1 MKINKMSSLLVH
13 IGYPK
18 TATTTIQENI
28 IYKLSKLNKINY
40 LCHSEKIIKK
50 NKLKN
55 AILIRKIYEYIIYKK
70 WDNEILNEI
79 NNIKKEKSLK
89 YIISA
94 ETLSVLSENNERN
107 RMLLSSSIHNNAN
120 RIKRIFSK
128 VFNNIKIIIV
138 IRSQN
143 DFCYSIYKEWYP
155 YLKKTSNINNFDDF
169 TKEYTKKSNIKN
181 GYLNY
186 YKIILN
192 YKKIFGNKNVDVLFY
207 EDLIYNKNFF
217 GKKLAKI
224 FKINNKFTHKSL
236 YMKLNF
242 KNDYEYNVSLNF
254 IITKYISSFVK
265 LFIGKKK
272 FEILKNIYIKYLFDL
287 IEFFHVKQKFKNEK
301 YNKSLYYNSEFK
313 KINLNLTKLK
323 LSRAKLKKYN
333 YI

>member
-1 MKINKMSSLLVH
+1 MKIIKKSSLLVH

-40 LCHSEKIIKK
+40 LCHDEKIIKK

-55 AILIRKIYEYIIYKK
+55 AILIRKIYDYILYKK
-70 WDNEILNEI
+70 WDSEILNEI
-79 NNIKKEKSLK
+79 NNIKKSKSLN
-89 YIISA
+89 YIISS
-94 ETLSVLSENNERN
+94 ENISVFSENNERN
-107 RMLLSSSIHNNAN
+107 RMLLSSSIYNNAN
-120 RIKRIFSK
+120 RIKKIFSNI
-128 VFNNIKIIIV
+128 FNDIKIIIV

-155 YLKKTSNINNFDDF
+155 YLKKTSNVKNFNDF
-169 TKEYTKKSNIKN
+169 RKEYTKKSNIKN

-224 FKINNKFTHKSL
+224 FKINNKFTLKSL
-236 YMKLNF
+236 DKKLNF

-265 LFIGKKK
+265 VFIDKKK
-272 FEILKNIYIKYLFDL
+272 FEILKNIYIKYLFNL
-287 IEFFHVKQKFKNEK
+287 IEFFHVKQKFKNEE
-301 YNKSLYYNSEFK
+301 YNKSLYSNSKFK
-313 KINLNLTKLK
+313 KINLNLIKLK